1 MKSPSKNGI
10 LAVLTLLFF
19 SKPVLATD
27 TPFMIVPKGDM
38 TYSQLQQLAQAG
50 WLTEGDVAPGE
61 LTRFDVA
68 RLVVKAERNSNE
80 FIVAQAQATPS
91 SEDMLLPPPPEEGS
105 TGTATK
111 LSGEEGPTT
120 LTPAQKA
127 AARAAAEKSLRSLE
141 EAYQYELKSVKDQ
154 FNSLE
159 TQANQVDA
167 DQYDLRKH
175 LKGITQY
182 PTLAI
187 HGTGRA
193 FGLSQQYSGN
203 DPSFAG
209 DPGVPSSLFT
219 PGVRETLGYLDL
231 NPVGQVSKE
240 VKWNL
245 ILRLG
250 STFNPN
256 DSPSFALRRITMDF
270 NPPWLSATVGDFDEA
285 YTPFTLWNRN
295 TLDLN
300 WMPEMWARQDD
311 YYKYESFLNHE
322 PYWPFRG
329 LKLGE
334 SLMWPESDLVQ
345 SLKTSVF
352 VDMIQEGFIDNGGY
366 YVGPDQYTSWLIGGM
381 AALKSPKWWSGTMS
395 WQAGVDFYGIILDEP
410 LNSVQPSPGYNPNDI
425 NTWAHQYL
433 IGSVKPD
440 VKAGLGDDV
449 YVGATG
455 EYAFSSYQDNKMNPN
470 SVTSDFAFMGGPY
483 LKFDNS
489 SISVNYLYVDPYYYS
504 PLAQT
509 RQDAVTQLPETA
521 SQVSPWLFEA
531 PLRSQYFLAGVPRA
545 SAIFGFYDRTV
556 DNVFPYG
563 MATPNRY
570 GVGLDMDVQ
579 ALKQNSLKIKGSA
592 YLVSEIQGNLV
603 LDSTGN
609 YNLVDA
615 LTGSTRSF
623 TYLNFGPSFNLAP
636 YIGFERDLE
645 VGVNFRYEETDS
657 LLGTLTSTWVIGG
670 VRADVLPVW
679 EISAAFSERDANGT
693 DEGYG
698 NTQNTLWAR
707 YPFLFDTTDIG
718 QYQPFTVSGSVQSLS
733 LTNSFRVNQNSSIYL
748 DYVWTTGNMLPT
760 NPNQG
765 TVNNSFAE
773 VSYEVKF

>member
-1 MKSPSKNGI
+1 M
-10 LAVLTLLFF
+10 AAF
-19 SKPVLATD
+19 SVFSFAKPLQATED
-27 TPFMIVPKGDM
+27 PFAEVPKGVPA
-38 TYSQLQQLAQAG
+38 YSELQQLAQAG
-50 WLTEGDVAPGE
+50 WLSGQDVAPAD

-68 RLVVKAERNSNE
+68 RLVEKAERHSGE
-80 FIVAQAQATPS
+80 IVVAQATS
-91 SEDMLLPPPPEEGS
+91 SPGDMLLPPPPEEGS
-105 TGTATK
+105 TGTAAKT
-111 LSGEEGPTT
+111 EAEAGPTT
-120 LTPAQKA
+120 LTAAQKA
-127 AARAAAEKSLRSLE
+127 QARAAAEKSLHNLE
-141 EAYQYELKSVKDQ
+141 EAYQYELKMVKDQ
-154 FNSLE
+154 LKSIQDE
-159 TQANQVDA
+159 AAQVDS

-187 HGTGRA
+187 HGVGRA
-193 FGLSQQYSGN
+193 FGISQQFSGN
-203 DPSFAG
+203 DPSYVY
-209 DPGVPSSLFT
+209 DPSVPSGLFT
-219 PGVRETLGYLDL
+219 AGVRSTLGYLDL

-240 VKWNL
+240 VRWNL

-250 STFNPN
+250 STFEPN
-256 DSPSFALRRITMDF
+256 DTPSFNLKRITMEF

-285 YTPFTLWNRN
+285 YTPLILWNRN
-295 TLDLN
+295 TLDLR
-300 WMPEMWARQDD
+300 WTPEMWARQDD

-322 PYWPFRG
+322 PNWPFRG

-334 SLMWPESDLVQ
+334 SLMWPDSDLVQ
-345 SLKTSVF
+345 SLKASAF
-352 VDMIQEGFIDNGGY
+352 VDMIHEGFVDNGGF

-381 AALKSPKWWSGTMS
+381 AALKSPKWWAGSMP
-395 WQAGVDFYGIILDEP
+395 WQASLEFYGLILDEP
-410 LNSVQPSPGYNPNDI
+410 LNSVQPTPGYNPNDL
-425 NTWAHQYL
+425 NSWAHQYL
-433 IGSVKPD
+433 VGSVRPD

-455 EYAFSSYQDNKMNPN
+455 EYAFSSYQDNKMDPN

-483 LKFDNS
+483 LKFGNS

-509 RQDAVTQLPETA
+509 RQDAVTQLPEAT
-521 SQVSPWLFEA
+521 SELSPWLFEA
-531 PLRSQYFLAGVPRA
+531 PLRSQFFLNGVPRA
-545 SAIFGFYDRTV
+545 SAIFGYYDRTV

-579 ALKQNSLKIKGSA
+579 ALNQNALKIKGSA

-603 LDSTGN
+603 LSGGN
-609 YNLVDA
+609 YALVDA
-615 LTGSTRSF
+615 PTGSTRSF

-657 LLGTLTSTWVIGG
+657 LLGSLTSTWIIGG
-670 VRADVLPVW
+670 VRADVLPAW

-693 DEGYG
+693 EESIGG
-698 NTQNTLWAR
+698 NTLWAR
-707 YPFLFDTTDIG
+707 YPFLFDSTDAG
-718 QYQPFTVSGSVQSLS
+718 SYQPFTVNGSVQSLGF
-733 LTNSFRVNQNSSIYL
+733 TNSFKVNRNSSIYL

-765 TVNNSFAE
+765 TVNNSFTE
-773 VSYEVKF
+773 VTYEVQF